1 MVSGLGGDGE
11 GMVMDLMSAKMVM
24 ERMGGD
30 GEGMLMD

>member
-1 MVSGLGGDGE
+1 MVVELWE
-11 GMVMDLMSAKMVM
+11 AAKMVM